1 MTFTQNDWFILVLP
15 MLSGLGSS
23 LFHPEAACLVDA
35 ISGTQ
40 KGKAMGTFFLGS
52 HACFTV
58 GSMAAGKRK
67 QPKDTARPQN
77 NWNAF
82 GKLSFII
89 FARSIDLTILNFFI
103 PIYWISVPGRLQI
116 AAALPFP
123 CFFPGELS
131 WPLGTVSQ
139 QIRSGLSRSC
149 RCPFSSWSL
158 PSFFHKQYH
167 PNDSDATPL
176 LLVSTPFPFLR
187 LIVPWSSWDSPTLP
201 ATLDL
206 RPAWPWESVPV
217 WTA

>member
-116 AAALPFP
+116 AAALPFQGSCHDLWGQYP
-123 CFFPGELS
+123 SKSDRAYRGHAD
-131 WPLGTVSQ
+131 V
-139 QIRSGLSRSC
+139 LSRHDP
-149 RCPFSSWSL
+149 CPLFFTNSTTQMTATLLHCSWYRRL
-158 PSFFHKQYH
+158 
-167 PNDSDATPL
+167 
-176 LLVSTPFPFLR
+176 FPFCAL
-187 LIVPWSSWDSPTLP
+187 
-201 ATLDL
+201 
-206 RPAWPWESVPV
+206 
-217 WTA
+217 

>member
-1 MTFTQNDWFILVLP
+1 MYPFPIWSPFGVFLCGFSRSAMTFTQNDWFILVLP

-131 WPLGTVSQ
+131 
-139 QIRSGLSRSC
+139 
-149 RCPFSSWSL
+149 
-158 PSFFHKQYH
+158 
-167 PNDSDATPL
+167 
-176 LLVSTPFPFLR
+176 
-187 LIVPWSSWDSPTLP
+187 
-201 ATLDL
+201 
-206 RPAWPWESVPV
+206 
-217 WTA
+217 